1 MDWLKVSLAIAVL
14 IGSQVALK
22 YGNGLLA
29 SVIAAAP
36 VIAIVTYLS
45 SSNPQKMALQLAVFM
60 FIGCIAF
67 LTIYLLPPK
76 FFYLGILAWFML
88 SIFVYKFVFRAAFL
102 L

>member
-45 SSNPQKMALQLAVFM
+45 S
-60 FIGCIAF
+60 
-67 LTIYLLPPK
+67 
-76 FFYLGILAWFML
+76 
-88 SIFVYKFVFRAAFL
+88 
-102 L
+102 